1 MLMAAQNCMAMMTTV
16 IPVAALTDPVELRKT
31 WMNAKP
37 VWDSSTWSISPTQ
50 KARVMIMTKP
60 VDPLRISVQ
69 IMPRGRTRDA
79 SRISSANSSHQMS
92 IIYYHLWKVGIHL
105 HMWTAESGPLNCT
118 YRQQM
123 THFACLGILERTDQG
138 INRSDQPNQTSQ
150 TVISPAASI
159 LDGSKDF

>member
-79 SRISSANSSHQMS
+79 SRISSD
-92 IIYYHLWKVGIHL
+92 
-105 HMWTAESGPLNCT
+105 MWTAESGPIK
-118 YRQQM
+118 
-123 THFACLGILERTDQG
+123 A
-138 INRSDQPNQTSQ
+138 
-150 TVISPAASI
+150 
-159 LDGSKDF
+159 